1 MLRDIFK
8 SLGSIE
14 NYGLIS
20 MVIFVIFFI
29 LLIIHTMSLKTRDV
43 DEYSRMPLDD
53 GAKEKDEIHDI

>member
-29 LLIIHTMSLKTRDV
+29 LLIIHTMSLKTGDV

>member
-8 SLGSIE
+8 SLGNFE

-29 LLIIHTMSLKTRDV
+29 LLIIHTMSLKTGDV

>member
-1 MLRDIFK
+1 MLRDIFR
-8 SLGSIE
+8 SLGGFE

-20 MVIFVIFFI
+20 MIIFVAFFI

-53 GAKEKDEIHDI
+53 ASKESDEIHDI